1 MGRDRVR
8 RNIQHQIVRCI
19 DSQNSGKTTT
29 KRRWAAMAE
38 RNRMSMA
45 QQKIYIAEQIW
56 LHYYND
62 YLFGKGI
69 ITEETRNK
77 LKFKIDSRKP
87 SAYS

>member
-1 MGRDRVR
+1 VG
-8 RNIQHQIVRCI
+8 NI
-19 DSQNSGKTTT
+19 T
-29 KRRWAAMAE
+29 KARRWAAMAD
-38 RNRMSMA
+38 RNRMSIA

-69 ITEETRNK
+69 ITEEARNK

-87 SAYS
+87 SAYC